1 MKNLSTFIKDKIQSL
16 HLLEKDDVIVINNID
31 EAECAASSV
40 CCGNLI
46 NEKLVF
52 NTTTLKNIF
61 LENVMIHC
69 SNAKIINCNC
79 SIDRFYNNDFDGL
92 LIFNNLLQCKHQDI
106 LNEIKNYKGIFI
118 C

>member
-1 MKNLSTFIKDKIQSL
+1 MRELSEFVKNEFAKKQLFEEYQFIESIEGVDEIISSLNCGIYTSIKFKNSGLKDYFIDKI
-16 HLLEKDDVIVINNID
+16 
-31 EAECAASSV
+31 
-40 CCGNLI
+40 
-46 NEKLVF
+46 
-52 NTTTLKNIF
+52 TTCRPETN
-61 LENVMIHC
+61 
-69 SNAKIINCNC
+69 IINCNC